1 MSLQYFYFIIQYSA
15 KREAGKEAQSRTGK
29 MKLEVYADRM
39 SQPSRAVIIFCKVNG
54 IDYTELK
61 VDISKR
67 EHLTPEFAEIN
78 PMKQLPAIVDGKF
91 KLFESHSI
99 LIYLACAFPGVADHW
114 YPANLFKRSKI
125 HSVLYWHHS
134 NLRRA
139 ADTYVTNTTI
149 LPALGHPS
157 NQQAAAEAEKLLF
170 SSLSK
175 IESFW
180 LKGDGPFLLG
190 RNQPSIADLSV
201 VCELMQ
207 LEVLDEKDRE
217 RLLGPYKK
225 VQQWIKH
232 TRNAT
237 SPHFDNVHNILMKVK
252 EKLKN
257 KPLMEANHGGAR
269 DIQKRLRS
277 RI

>member
-1 MSLQYFYFIIQYSA
+1 
-15 KREAGKEAQSRTGK
+15 

-39 SQPSRAVIIFCKVNG
+39 SQPSRAGIIFCKVNG

-114 YPANLFKRSKI
+114 YPADLFKRSKI

-139 ADTYVTNTTI
+139 
-149 LPALGHPS
+149 
-157 NQQAAAEAEKLLF
+157 AAAEAEKLLF

-190 RNQPSIADLSV
+190 GNQPSIADLSL

-207 LEVLDEKDRE
+207 LEVLDEKDRD
-217 RLLGPYKK
+217 RFFGPYKK

-237 SPHFDNVHNILMKVK
+237 SPHFDNVHIILMKVK
-252 EKLKN
+252 EKLTN

-269 DIQKRLRS
+269 DIEKRWRS
-277 RI
+277 RM

>member
-1 MSLQYFYFIIQYSA
+1 
-15 KREAGKEAQSRTGK
+15 

-78 PMKQLPAIVDGKF
+78 PMKQLPAIVDGNF

-114 YPANLFKRSKI
+114 YPADLFKRSKI

-139 ADTYVTNTTI
+139 
-149 LPALGHPS
+149 
-157 NQQAAAEAEKLLF
+157 AAAEAEKLLF

-190 RNQPSIADLSV
+190 GNQPSIADLSL

-207 LEVLDEKDRE
+207 LEVLDEKDRD
-217 RLLGPYKK
+217 RFFGPYKK

-237 SPHFDNVHNILMKVK
+237 SPHFDNVHIILMKVK
-252 EKLKN
+252 EKLTN

-269 DIQKRLRS
+269 DIEKRWRS
-277 RI
+277 RM

>member
-1 MSLQYFYFIIQYSA
+1 
-15 KREAGKEAQSRTGK
+15 

-114 YPANLFKRSKI
+114 YPADLFKRSKI

-139 ADTYVTNTTI
+139 
-149 LPALGHPS
+149 
-157 NQQAAAEAEKLLF
+157 AAAEAEKLLF

-190 RNQPSIADLSV
+190 GNQPSIADLSL

-207 LEVLDEKDRE
+207 LEVLDEKDRD
-217 RLLGPYKK
+217 RFFGPYKK

-237 SPHFDNVHNILMKVK
+237 SPHFDNVHIILMKVK
-252 EKLKN
+252 EKLTN

-269 DIQKRLRS
+269 DIEKRWRS
-277 RI
+277 RM